1 MEIKSLI
8 SWLNQRTA
16 EYDAGHPTVSDK
28 EWDEKYFELERLEKE
43 TGIIFP
49 DSPTQTIKYDVVN
62 SLEKVVH
69 NHKMLSLDKTKDWN
83 EFLSYFGDKS
93 VIGMLKLDGL
103 TCSLRYL
110 NGSLVSAETRGNGV
124 VGENILH
131 NAKVLT
137 SIPQSIPY
145 QEELVV
151 DGEIICTADDFKA
164 FADEYANQRNFVS
177 GSIRLLDSKECA
189 KRKLTFVVWNIIKGF
204 SDDNSFLSRLQKIE
218 KLGFTVVPWTSS
230 FDLDAKDFLVEEAKE
245 LGYPIDGLV
254 GRFDDVSYGNSL
266 GETGHHAK
274 SAYAFKFYDETYET
288 KMVDIEWTMGRTGV
302 LTPVAVFEP
311 IEIDGSVVSRAS
323 LHNVSVMYETLHG
336 GSWVGQEIEVFK
348 ANMIIPQIASAN
360 PRPPQGVKMIP
371 MIEKCPIC
379 GQPTQI
385 EESDSKIKTMVCKN
399 PDCDGKLI
407 NRLDHFLGKKGL
419 DIKGLSKAT
428 LGKLIDWGWLNSCG
442 DVFSLNRFRD
452 EWIKKDGFGPKSVDK
467 ILAAIDEGS
476 HCDLDAY
483 ICALGI
489 PLIGSTASKALAA
502 TFKTWNDF
510 INAVENNYSF
520 YQLANF
526 GREMSQS
533 ILSFDYTEAR
543 FIAHNFIS
551 FKTPSFTVS
560 KDGLLQGKVIVITG
574 KLEHFKN
581 RDELKA
587 LIESN
592 GGKVASSVSSK
603 TSYLINNDSK
613 LNSSKNQNAKKLNI
627 PILSEK
633 EFLEKFDF

>member
-16 EYDAGHPTVSDK
+16 EYDAGHSTISDK

-103 TCSLRYL
+103 TCSLHYL

-164 FADEYANQRNFVS
+164 FADEYANQRNFAS

-189 KRKLTFVVWNIIKGF
+189 KRKLTFVVWNIVKGF

-254 GRFDDVSYGNSL
+254 GRFDDVPYGNSL

-274 SAYAFKFYDETYET
+274 SAYAFKFYDES
-288 KMVDIEWTMGRTGV
+288 VDTFLRNIEWSMGRTGQI
-302 LTPVAVFEP
+302 TPIACFDAVM
-311 IEIDGSVVSRAS
+311 IENSEVSRAN
-323 LHNVSVMYETLHG
+323 LHNLTVMETTLNGFGFPGQKVSIM
-336 GSWVGQEIEVFK
+336 K
-348 ANMIIPQIASAN
+348 ANAIIPQVSWAEADID
-360 PRPPQGVKMIP
+360 G
-371 MIEKCPIC
+371 IEHFKVPDKCPIC
-379 GQPTQI
+379 GEALTIQQDN
-385 EESDSKIKTMVCKN
+385 ESKILVCTN
-399 PDCDGKLI
+399 SECNGKLL
-407 NRLDHFLGKKGL
+407 NRLDYFLGKKGL

-442 DVFSLNRFRD
+442 DVFTLNRFRD

-551 FKTPSFTVS
+551 FKTPSSTAS

-613 LNSSKNQNAKKLNI
+613 SNSSKSQNAKKLNI

>member
-8 SWLNQRTA
+8 SWLNQRTV
-16 EYDAGHPTVSDK
+16 EYDKGCPTVSDE
-28 EWDEKYFELERLEKE
+28 EWDEKYFKLEQLEKE

-83 EFLSYFGDKS
+83 EFLSYFEDKS

-110 NGSLVSAETRGNGV
+110 NGSLVSAETRGNGI

-131 NAKVLT
+131 NARVLT
-137 SIPQSIPY
+137 SIPRNIPY

-151 DGEIICTADDFKA
+151 DGEIICTEEGFKP
-164 FADEYANQRNFVS
+164 FADEYSNQRNFAS

-189 KRKLTFVVWNIIKGF
+189 KRNLTFVVWNIVKGF
-204 SDDNSFLSRLQKIE
+204 SDDNSFLSRLQKVD

-230 FDLDAKDFLVEEAKE
+230 FNWDAKEYLVDKAKK

-254 GRFDDVSYGNSL
+254 GRFDDITYGESL

-274 SAYAFKFYDETYET
+274 SAYAFKFYDES
-288 KMVDIEWTMGRTGV
+288 VDTFLRNIEWSMGRMGQI
-302 LTPVAVFEP
+302 TPIACFDKIM
-311 IEIDGSVVSRAS
+311 IENSEVSRAS
-323 LHNVSVMYETLHG
+323 LHNLTVMETTLNGLGFPGQKVS
-336 GSWVGQEIEVFK
+336 IIK
-348 ANMIIPQIASAN
+348 ANAIIPQISWAEADIN
-360 PRPPQGVKMIP
+360 D
-371 MIEKCPIC
+371 IEHFKVPDKCPIC
-379 GQPTQI
+379 GEALTIQQDN
-385 EESDSKIKTMVCKN
+385 ESKILVCTN
-399 PDCDGKLI
+399 SECNGKLL
-407 NRLDHFLGKKGL
+407 NRLDYFLGRKGL

-428 LGKLIDWGWLNSCG
+428 IGKLIDWGWLNSCG
-442 DVFSLNRFRD
+442 DVFSLSRFRD
-452 EWIKKDGFGPKSVDK
+452 EWIKKDGFGSKSVDK

-510 INAVENNYSF
+510 INAVESNYSF

-551 FKTPSFTVS
+551 FKTPSSSTS

-587 LIESN
+587 LIESH
-592 GGKVASSVSSK
+592 GGKVASSISSK
-603 TSYLINNDSK
+603 TSYLINNDSES
-613 LNSSKNQNAKKLNI
+613 NSSKNQNAKKLNI